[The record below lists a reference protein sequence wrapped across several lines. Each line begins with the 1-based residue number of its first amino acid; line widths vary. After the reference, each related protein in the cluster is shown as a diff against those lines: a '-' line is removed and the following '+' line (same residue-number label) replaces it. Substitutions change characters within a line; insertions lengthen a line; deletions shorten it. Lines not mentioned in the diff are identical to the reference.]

1 VGGRRV
7 RKKDGCRESL
17 LHDGEALWHSYRVA
31 MAVAYHLYQSLA
43 VPRYRTADMSLMML
57 GFVVPL
63 IVSEIVETFETRT
76 ERRDAT
82 QVI

>member
-1 VGGRRV
+1 
-7 RKKDGCRESL
+7 
-17 LHDGEALWHSYRVA
+17 